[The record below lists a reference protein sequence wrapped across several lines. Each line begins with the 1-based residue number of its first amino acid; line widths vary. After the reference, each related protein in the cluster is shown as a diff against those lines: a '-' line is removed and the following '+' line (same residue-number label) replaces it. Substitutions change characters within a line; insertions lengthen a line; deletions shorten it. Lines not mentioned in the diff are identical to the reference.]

1 MKCPY
6 RMNEVHDCRDCH
18 DGITLVYMEFGDCYK
33 KECPYYGIDKKG
45 GWCQKVT
52 KEVGY
57 CRYEEVH

>member
-18 DGITLVYMEFGDCYK
+18 DEMTLVNMEFGDCY
-33 KECPYYGIDKKG
+33 GVDNKG